1 MAYIHW
7 VVKHYLLG
15 SMNVWGHTYTITPTT
30 VYPDLGDLLGE
41 ILGDVSGQ
49 IISLGNVWGHITIQ
63 TAASHFHIIYM

>member
-15 SMNVWGHTYTITPTT
+15 SMNVWGHTYTITTTT

-49 IISLGNVWGHITIQ
+49 IIPLGNV
-63 TAASHFHIIYM
+63 